1 MGYPFRN
8 FVFEGGGV
16 RGSAYAGALRVFE
29 EEGVLQQIRRVGGSS
44 AGAINAVAMSVGH
57 APDEAAKILTELDF
71 RALMDKSWLLG
82 DIRRLLTEYGL
93 YKGDACHAWLRELI
107 GSKTGRP
114 DATFAELMAM
124 GCKELHLLGTNL
136 STRFSEIFSAERTPD
151 VRVADAARISMS
163 FPLFFAAKR
172 HGERGDIYVDGGMLN
187 NYPVKLFDRER
198 FIERAMLS
206 RHSREP
212 EYYRRFNAK
221 EAQLQHDRYLYNR
234 ETLGFRLD
242 SGSEIAVFRD
252 EAEPE
257 CHAIEN
263 IFDYGLALVDSFLSF
278 QDNQHLHSDDWHRTV
293 YIDTLNVGTLD
304 FNLDKR
310 QVTSL
315 IDSGE
320 KCARN
325 YLEWYNDTENDPAMN
340 NPDVIIEGD

>member
-1 MGYPFRN
+1 MHYPFRN

-16 RGSAYAGALRVFE
+16 RGTAYAGALKVFE
-29 EEGVLQQIRRVGGSS
+29 EEGILQQIKRVGGAS

-57 APDEAAKILTELDF
+57 SPDEAAAILTELDF
-71 RALMDKSWLLG
+71 KALMDRSWWPA

-107 GSKTGRP
+107 GSKTDRP

-172 HGERGDIYVDGGMLN
+172 HGVRGDLYVDGGMLN
-187 NYPVKLFDRER
+187 NYPVKLFDRAR
-198 FIERAMLS
+198 FIEDDNLA

-212 EYYRRFNAK
+212 EYYRDFNMRNGQK
-221 EAQLQHDRYLYNR
+221 GRQRHLYNR

-252 EAEPE
+252 AAEPE
-257 CHAIEN
+257 SHAVED
-263 IFDYGLALVDSFLSF
+263 IFDYGFALIDSFLSF
-278 QDNQHLHSDDWHRTV
+278 QDNQHLHSDDWQRTV
-293 YIDTLNVGTLD
+293 YIDTLTVKTLD
-304 FNLDKR
+304 FNMDHA
-310 QVTSL
+310 QVQAL

-320 KCARN
+320 KCARA
-325 YLEWYNDTENDPAMN
+325 YLAWYNDTETDPAIN
-340 NPDVIIEGD
+340 RPDTPGI